1 MLKLEGNEERQ
12 KDHWTP
18 CILSKKIIKV
28 LRYIQNE
35 KSRKE
40 MLKGE
45 YDRTQYIKLLLSEI
59 WLRGFDPNGQETEV
73 GSYIRSMGLW
83 LR

>member
-1 MLKLEGNEERQ
+1 MEGNEERQ

-35 KSRKE
+35 KTRKE

-59 WLRGFDPNGQETEV
+59 WLRGFDPNGLETEV